1 MFNLKLILLIVAVIF
16 AFGVPLFLFGWWKG
30 RNRLTVWPFVV
41 GAICFL
47 FFALGLESL
56 LHYFVLQ
63 RDHAVSRAILGSP
76 VLYVLYGALAAGI
89 FEETARLF
97 GFSVLLRKDRY
108 RECSIAYGIGHGG
121 IEAIVTL
128 GVTYLTYLLLQLFP
142 ANLDAATAEV
152 LSGAYEQI
160 TVPVILFAMLE
171 RLSAIMAHIGLS
183 VLVFAAARK
192 RGRFFLFPVA
202 ILLHA
207 VLDVPAAL
215 YQQGLLTILP
225 LEIITFVLG
234 ALLLIIGIAVYR
246 RLDRR
251 FL

>member
-1 MFNLKLILLIVAVIF
+1 
-16 AFGVPLFLFGWWKG
+16 
-30 RNRLTVWPFVV
+30 
-41 GAICFL
+41 
-47 FFALGLESL
+47 
-56 LHYFVLQ
+56 
-63 RDHAVSRAILGSP
+63 
-76 VLYVLYGALAAGI
+76 
-89 FEETARLF
+89 
-97 GFSVLLRKDRY
+97 
-108 RECSIAYGIGHGG
+108 
-121 IEAIVTL
+121 
-128 GVTYLTYLLLQLFP
+128 
-142 ANLDAATAEV
+142 
-152 LSGAYEQI
+152 
-160 TVPVILFAMLE
+160 MLE